1 MGITNNG
8 RKASL
13 GKMKRTFLSHPLIC
27 DLYRIRHQG
36 AKETFGFMFVERW
49 VVHGEN
55 GGDLA
60 LSAFRTIPVDGNG
73 GVVDAR
79 GLLGK
84 F

>member
-1 MGITNNG
+1 MG
-8 RKASL
+8 
-13 GKMKRTFLSHPLIC
+13 KR
-27 DLYRIRHQG
+27 G
-36 AKETFGFMFVERW
+36 A
-49 VVHGEN
+49 
-55 GGDLA
+55 DLA